1 MTRPVSDH
9 VLRGRI
15 GAYTRWARTQDRRAA
30 TKPAHD
36 AFMARFEKEVDP
48 DGRLDPA
55 ERAKRAQ
62 FAMRAYMATLSRRRV
77 LTRRRRESEEQ
88 ADD

>member
-1 MTRPVSDH
+1 VTDQPVQIR
-9 VLRGRI
+9 VLGP
-15 GAYTRWARTQDRRAA
+15 AEAVAA
-30 TKPAHD
+30 TV
-36 AFMARFEKEVDP
+36 E
-48 DGRLDPA
+48 RLGASCPA

-77 LTRRRRESEEQ
+77 LTRRRRQSEEQ

>member
-1 MTRPVSDH
+1 MTEPVSDY

-15 GAYTRWARTQDRRAA
+15 GAYTRWAGTSDLDRRSA
-30 TKPAHD
+30 TKPAHN
-36 AFMARFEKEVDP
+36 AFMARFERQVDP
-48 DGRLDPA
+48 EGRLDPA

-77 LTRRRRESEEQ
+77 LSRRRRKEGS
-88 ADD
+88 DG